1 MEIEELIYYLTIF
14 LSAIMIGV
22 YLVRII
28 VSISNTFLVA
38 SQDMRPHGHLE
49 SPQVRFQII
58 STTCIDYYW
67 IKLNGFNI
75 F

>member
-1 MEIEELIYYLTIF
+1 MEIEELIYYLVIF
-14 LSAIMIGV
+14 LSTIIIEF

-49 SPQVRFQII
+49 LQQVRFQII

-67 IKLNGFNI
+67 IKLNDFNI